1 MTVKI
6 DPSWG
11 AALNEEF
18 NQHYFTDLVEFVR
31 KEYQTGTIY
40 PPGKDIFAAFDHCPF
55 DRVKVMVI
63 GQDPYHGPGQ
73 ANGLCFSVAPGIR
86 IPPSLQNIFKE
97 LHSDVGRTIPES
109 GDLTR
114 WADQGILL
122 LNATLT
128 VRAHTPGSHQKK
140 GWETF
145 TDRVIQL
152 VSDKKDKIVFILWG
166 AFAQKKEVL
175 IDASRHFII
184 KSPHPSPFSAD
195 KGFYGSQPFSKTN
208 KYLRSAGIKEIMW

>member
-18 NQHYFTDLVEFVR
+18 NQHYFNDLVEFVR

-86 IPPSLQNIFKE
+86 KPPSLQNIFKE

>member
-86 IPPSLQNIFKE
+86 KPPSLQNIFKE